1 MMQIYLSHE
10 AEVKK
15 WLSPTLPMIRMTTY
29 CLLVFIWDVLIY
41 CLSRLVIGTYSM
53 VMGCLVMG
61 RLVMGRLV
69 MGRLV
74 MGRFVKLGVHR
85 GYPPYF

>member
-15 WLSPTLPMIRMTTY
+15 WFSPTLPMIRMTTY
-29 CLLVFIWDVLIY
+29 CLLVFYMGRFDILY

-74 MGRFVKLGVHR
+74 MGRFLKLGVHR
-85 GYPPYF
+85 RYPP